1 MTYTAASV
9 LFVDSETRTWNMD
22 TERLHDFLI
31 EQAAR
36 GEALPPVIEIV
47 HILGH
52 PAQIE
57 PLLALR
63 ERFGVCIIE
72 DAAESLGAYYH
83 GANGSRTPVG
93 AAGDV
98 GCFSLNG
105 NKIITAGGGGV
116 LVTDDVS
123 VAEAA
128 RHLTTQARLPGHA
141 YSHDAVGYNY
151 RMTNVHAAL
160 GLAQLEQLEVF
171 LQRKREIA
179 DRYNE
184 AFVNV
189 PGVELPPLLAGATS
203 SSWLYSIL
211 CPSEEVRNRA
221 MDGAEA
227 AGIEPAALVGPSTR
241 TGTLSAG
248 EAAWRGLRYRHRS
261 TRLVAAVLCR
271 FECRGSMPCDRGL
284 SECPS
289 SRMIRGQ
296 VGC

>member
-1 MTYTAASV
+1 M
-9 LFVDSETRTWNMD
+9 
-22 TERLHDFLI
+22 
-31 EQAAR
+31 
-36 GEALPPVIEIV
+36 
-47 HILGH
+47 
-52 PAQIE
+52 
-57 PLLALR
+57 
-63 ERFGVCIIE
+63 
-72 DAAESLGAYYH
+72 
-83 GANGSRTPVG
+83 G

-128 RHLTTQARLPGHA
+128 RHLTTQARLPGRA

-179 DRYNE
+179 DRYND

-189 PGVELPPLLAGATS
+189 AGVELPPTLAGATS

-211 CPSEEVRNRA
+211 CPSEEVRDRA

-227 AGIEPAALVGPSTR
+227 AGIE
-241 TGTLSAG
+241 
-248 EAAWRGLRYRHRS
+248 LRPLWVPLHEQAPYRRAR
-261 TRLVAAVLCR
+261 RLGGGCATDIAR
-271 FECRGSMPCDRGL
+271 RGL
-284 SECPS
+284 SLPCS
-289 SRMIRGQ
+289 
-296 VGC
+296 VGLSVADQFRVIEFCLGVLRRE